1 MKTKYF
7 KRVFPASTAVVV
19 KITENLE
26 VEIDRSGDVY
36 VNDIDDEKHEETVIN
51 RLKERGFVSCEET
64 EYKELANKTLTYLK
78 SII

>member
-1 MKTKYF
+1 MKAKYF

-36 VNDIDDEKHEETVIN
+36 VNDIDDEKHKETVIN
-51 RLKERGFVSCEET
+51 RLKERGFVLCGET
-64 EYKELANKTLTYLK
+64 EYKEFTNKTLTYLK

>member
-7 KRVFPASTAVVV
+7 KRVFPASTVVVV

-36 VNDIDDEKHEETVIN
+36 VNDIDDKKHKETVIN
-51 RLKERGFVSCEET
+51 RLKERGFIPCEET
-64 EYKELANKTLTYLK
+64 EYKEFANKTLTYLK